1 MERTS
6 GNRRGVRARNS
17 SIARAL
23 ALAAVA
29 AWMVGACDDPRA
41 ERSWPAG
48 TILAVDDVPIDGDQM
63 AADVATVQMIEP
75 QWTERQLQRLAFNEI
90 TLPRAVMRALSTPE
104 RIEAARRELDAT
116 FARVVE
122 GAQFGPPTPG
132 GALGSERSGT
142 WRAIGLAAW
151 GAGMSTPDGEWSS
164 TIEEPGGF
172 LRVRVLERT
181 PGPVMAAEALRLDV
195 VAARFELTQTAEPD
209 PDTEFAR
216 HRLWIVDP
224 RWEAILP
231 ERTKRLMG
239 ASKP

>member
-1 MERTS
+1 MEPTG
-6 GNRRGVRARNS
+6 GNRRDVRAQNS
-17 SIARAL
+17 HLVCTIA
-23 ALAAVA
+23 AAAIA
-29 AWMVGACDDPRA
+29 AWASTACDEPLA

-63 AADVATVQMIEP
+63 AADVATVQLIEP

-90 TLPRAVMRALSTPE
+90 SLPRAVMRALSTPE
-104 RIEAARRELDAT
+104 RVEAARRELDAT
-116 FARVVE
+116 FARVVD

-132 GALGSERSGT
+132 GALGSERTGT
-142 WRAIGLAAW
+142 WRAIGLTAW
-151 GAGMSTPDGEWSS
+151 GAGMAVPDGEWSPP
-164 TIEEPGGF
+164 IEEPGGF

-181 PGPVMAAEALRLDV
+181 PGPVMAAESLRLDV
-195 VAARFELTQTAEPD
+195 VAARFELTEQSETD
-209 PDTEFAR
+209 PDAELAR